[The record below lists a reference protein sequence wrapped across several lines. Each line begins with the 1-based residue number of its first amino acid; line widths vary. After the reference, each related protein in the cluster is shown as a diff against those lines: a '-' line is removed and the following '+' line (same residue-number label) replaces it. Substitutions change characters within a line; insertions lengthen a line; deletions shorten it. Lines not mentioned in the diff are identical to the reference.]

1 MSDNHIG
8 VEPLRTE
15 PSDSGPLSE
24 ADRAA
29 RIEQLLLSGLDHYF
43 GGNYEQA
50 INVWT
55 RVAFLERGH
64 GRARAYIERARS
76 ALAERQR
83 ESEESLHQGIAAY
96 QAGDLQRARDL
107 LTRAV
112 EQGGANEIALV
123 FLQRLGPP
131 RCSDAIVAH
140 ANGTADRP
148 VPARRHPIAR
158 TTARITGWRQC
169 GASVAITAL
178 ILLGALR
185 TASWLRESPVAV
197 RAGDSASREPLPIV
211 RDGERR
217 IDRAQVLRDAG
228 RLREALRE
236 LDVVELGDPLR
247 PQADRLRSEIQHVL
261 LSSSLKQASAGGAVA
276 MKCPKCDYLG
286 FETGDR
292 CKNCGYDFSLLAAP
306 EPAARRSVVEGAV
319 RDDVAI
325 GDLWLAHSESH
336 ASVRLSRRTRSLR
349 SNRFRC
355 FRRPVRTTSR

>member
-8 VEPLRTE
+8 VEPLRTD

-24 ADRAA
+24 AERAA

-96 QAGDLQRARDL
+96 QAGDLQRARAL
-107 LTRAV
+107 LTQAV
-112 EQGGANEIALV
+112 EQGGANELALV
-123 FLQRLGPP
+123 FLQRLGRLDSVPP
-131 RCSDAIVAH
+131 SSQRE
-140 ANGTADRP
+140 RP
-148 VPARRHPIAR
+148 TNRPAPTRRHSGTRATPKSHWLA
-158 TTARITGWRQC
+158 TV
-169 GASVAITAL
+169 GASVAVTAI

-197 RAGDSASREPLPIV
+197 RAGDSALREPLPIV
-211 RDGERR
+211 RDAERR
-217 IDRAQVLRDAG
+217 IDRAQVLRGEG

-236 LDVVELGDPLR
+236 LDIVELGDPLR

-261 LSSSLKQASAGGAVA
+261 LSASFKQ
-276 MKCPKCDYLG
+276 P
-286 FETGDR
+286 
-292 CKNCGYDFSLLAAP
+292 
-306 EPAARRSVVEGAV
+306 SVGEQ
-319 RDDVAI
+319 
-325 GDLWLAHSESH
+325 
-336 ASVRLSRRTRSLR
+336 SR
-349 SNRFRC
+349 
-355 FRRPVRTTSR
+355 

>member
-1 MSDNHIG
+1 LIDQRNFLSHNDIG

-15 PSDSGPLSE
+15 PADLDPLSE

-64 GRARAYIERARS
+64 GRARAYIERARG

-123 FLQRLGPP
+123 FLQRLGHL
-131 RCSDAIVAH
+131 DAVA
-140 ANGTADRP
+140 AAPARERP
-148 VPARRHPIAR
+148 TTRPAPARRRSIEGSSRR
-158 TTARITGWRQC
+158 TNWLATGA
-169 GASVAITAL
+169 ASVAITAL

-185 TASWLRESPVAV
+185 TASWLRESPVVVRTGDAV
-197 RAGDSASREPLPIV
+197 SLEPLPIV

-217 IDRAQVLRDAG
+217 LDRARSLRESG
-228 RLREALRE
+228 HLREALRE

-247 PQADRLRSEIQHVL
+247 PEADRLRSDIQRVL
-261 LSSSLKQASAGGAVA
+261 LSTAGSGIV
-276 MKCPKCDYLG
+276 
-286 FETGDR
+286 TG
-292 CKNCGYDFSLLAAP
+292 
-306 EPAARRSVVEGAV
+306 E
-319 RDDVAI
+319 
-325 GDLWLAHSESH
+325 
-336 ASVRLSRRTRSLR
+336 
-349 SNRFRC
+349 
-355 FRRPVRTTSR
+355 RPR

>member
-8 VEPLRTE
+8 VEPLRTD

-43 GGNYEQA
+43 GGDYEQA

-96 QAGDLQRARDL
+96 QAGDLQRAREL

-112 EQGGANEIALV
+112 EQGGANELALV
-123 FLQRLGPP
+123 FLQRLG
-131 RCSDAIVAH
+131 RLAAVDAEAPSSQRER
-140 ANGTADRP
+140 TSTRP
-148 VPARRHPIAR
+148 APARRQSNAG
-158 TTARITGWRQC
+158 TTRRSHWLATVA
-169 GASVAITAL
+169 ASVVITAL
-178 ILLGALR
+178 TLLGALR
-185 TASWLRESPVAV
+185 TASWLRESPVGV
-197 RAGDSASREPLPIV
+197 RAGDSTQREPLPIV
-211 RDGERR
+211 RDAERR

-236 LDVVELGDPLR
+236 LDVVDLGDPLR

-261 LSSSLKQASAGGAVA
+261 LSSSLRQPS
-276 MKCPKCDYLG
+276 
-286 FETGDR
+286 TG
-292 CKNCGYDFSLLAAP
+292 
-306 EPAARRSVVEGAV
+306 
-319 RDDVAI
+319 
-325 GDLWLAHSESH
+325 ES
-336 ASVRLSRRTRSLR
+336 SQ
-349 SNRFRC
+349 
-355 FRRPVRTTSR
+355 

>member
-1 MSDNHIG
+1 LIDQCNFMSDNDIG
-8 VEPLRTE
+8 VEPLRIE
-15 PSDSGPLSE
+15 PTDPGPLSE

-64 GRARAYIERARS
+64 GRARAYIERARG

-123 FLQRLGPP
+123 FLQRLGHL
-131 RCSDAIVAH
+131 DAVA
-140 ANGTADRP
+140 AA
-148 VPARRHPIAR
+148 PARERP
-158 TTARITGWRQC
+158 TTRPAPDRRRSTEGSNRRIDWLATGA
-169 GASVAITAL
+169 ASVAITAL

-185 TASWLRESPVAV
+185 TASWLRESPVEV
-197 RAGDSASREPLPIV
+197 RTGDAASLEQLPIV

-217 IDRAQVLRDAG
+217 LDRATSLRDSG
-228 RLREALRE
+228 HLREALRE
-236 LDVVELGDPLR
+236 LDGVELGDSLR
-247 PQADRLRSEIQHVL
+247 PEADRLRSDIQHVL
-261 LSSSLKQASAGGAVA
+261 LSTARSGIV
-276 MKCPKCDYLG
+276 
-286 FETGDR
+286 TG
-292 CKNCGYDFSLLAAP
+292 
-306 EPAARRSVVEGAV
+306 E
-319 RDDVAI
+319 
-325 GDLWLAHSESH
+325 
-336 ASVRLSRRTRSLR
+336 
-349 SNRFRC
+349 
-355 FRRPVRTTSR
+355 RPR

>member
-8 VEPLRTE
+8 VEPLRTD
-15 PSDSGPLSE
+15 PSDTPDSGPLSE

-96 QAGDLQRARDL
+96 QAGDLQRAREL
-107 LTRAV
+107 LTQAV
-112 EQGGANEIALV
+112 EQGGANELALV
-123 FLQRLGPP
+123 FLQRLGRLDSVPP
-131 RCSDAIVAH
+131 SLQRERP
-140 ANGTADRP
+140 ANRP
-148 VPARRHPIAR
+148 APSRRHSDTR
-158 TTARITGWRQC
+158 TTRRSHWLATV
-169 GASVAITAL
+169 GASVVITAV

-197 RAGDSASREPLPIV
+197 RAGDSALREELPIV
-211 RDGERR
+211 RDAERR
-217 IDRAQVLRDAG
+217 IDRAQVLRREG

-236 LDVVELGDPLR
+236 LDIVELGDPLR

-261 LSSSLKQASAGGAVA
+261 LSSSLTQSSAG
-276 MKCPKCDYLG
+276 
-286 FETGDR
+286 EQ
-292 CKNCGYDFSLLAAP
+292 
-306 EPAARRSVVEGAV
+306 
-319 RDDVAI
+319 
-325 GDLWLAHSESH
+325 
-336 ASVRLSRRTRSLR
+336 SR
-349 SNRFRC
+349 
-355 FRRPVRTTSR
+355 